1 MNAEETIAGA
11 KAYFSDKDAVKLA
24 LVYGSVLTDRF
35 NENSDVDIAIAGKHA
50 FDRNE
55 FWSMADDLSAALG
68 RRIDLID
75 LNLVEG
81 LILYRAMVD
90 GKRIKTD
97 PELAVRFSSK
107 AFGYKEDFKPL
118 QDMIRDARL
127 RSFIDGR

>member
-1 MNAEETIAGA
+1 MNAEESIACA
-11 KAYFSDKDAVKLA
+11 KAYFMDKDEVKLA
-24 LVYGSVLTDRF
+24 LVYGSVLTERF
-35 NENSDVDIAIAGKHA
+35 NEHSDVDIAIAGKQA

-55 FWSMADDLSAALG
+55 FWDMAEELSVVLG
-68 RRIDLID
+68 RKIDLID
-75 LNLVEG
+75 LNLAEG

-107 AFGYKEDFKPL
+107 ALGYKEDFKPL
-118 QDMIRDARL
+118 QDMIRDAHL